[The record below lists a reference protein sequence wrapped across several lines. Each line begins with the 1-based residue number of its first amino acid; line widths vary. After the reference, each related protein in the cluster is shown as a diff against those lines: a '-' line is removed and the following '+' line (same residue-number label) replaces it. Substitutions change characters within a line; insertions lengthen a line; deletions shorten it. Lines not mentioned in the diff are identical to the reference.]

1 MDMARTLK
9 ANWLSLAIAAFSL
22 SGLLW
27 LELIAT

>member
-1 MDMARTLK
+1 MARTLK

-27 LELIAT
+27 LELIAA